1 MIRLRI
7 TGMTCDHCAITV
19 KSALERVE
27 GVQEAKVYFPQGF
40 AEIKTSGEVDLS
52 RLTDAVKKAG
62 YGAEPLEEGPE
73 VYIPKE
79 GIYDLFVMGGGS
91 AGFAGAIKASD
102 LGARVLVV
110 EKGVIGGTCLNRG
123 CIPSKFLIETA
134 KEVLCKGDGVDIG
147 EVISREQ
154 DMITQLRKEKYW
166 DVLDAYPSIEYREG
180 RGSFK
185 SKDKAVV
192 DGEEITFHRAL
203 ITTGSRPSLPPVKNI
218 ENVRHYTSDTIFSID
233 HLPEHLI
240 ILGGGA
246 IGLEL
251 GQAFRRFGSRV
262 TILEALE
269 DIVINE
275 EPELRER
282 LRKILED
289 EGIEIITGALVEE
302 VREENGIIEV
312 FANKKGDV
320 FSLKGSDLLVATGRV
335 PNTEGIGLEE
345 VGVATNKRGFIE
357 VNDYLQTS
365 VAEIY
370 SAGDCAGRMMLVTV
384 SAMEGSIAAENALLG
399 NRRKTDYL
407 SVPHAV
413 FTDPELA
420 SVGYTETKARE
431 RNLEIETRV
440 LEFSKVPRA
449 ILSGRTEGIVK
460 IVAEEGSGRILGVHV
475 LGDHGGEIIHKAVPL
490 IKYSLTVNDLIE
502 MIDVYPT
509 LSESV
514 KLCAQSFKKDVSK
527 LSCCAQ

>member
-1 MIRLRI
+1 MIRLKI
-7 TGMTCDHCAITV
+7 TGMTCDHCAVTV
-19 KSALERVE
+19 KSSLEGVE
-27 GVQEAKVYFPQGF
+27 GVEEAKVYFPQGL
-40 AEIKTSGEVDLS
+40 AEVKASGQIDPSALI
-52 RLTDAVKKAG
+52 DAVKNAG
-62 YGAEPLEEGPE
+62 YGAELVADAPD

-79 GIYDLFVMGGGS
+79 GMYDLFVLGGGS

-102 LGARVLVV
+102 LGAKVLVV

-134 KEVLCKGDGVDIG
+134 RDHPCRGGDVDI
-147 EVISREQ
+147 EEIIKREQ
-154 DMITQLRKEKYW
+154 EMIGELRKEKYW

-180 RGSFK
+180 TGKLVSRN
-185 SKDKAVV
+185 KAQVNG
-192 DGEEITFHRAL
+192 DEITFYRAL

-218 ENVRHYTSDTIFSID
+218 ENVSHYTSDTIFTID
-233 HLPEHLI
+233 HLPKHLV

-262 TILEALE
+262 TILEALD

-275 EPELRER
+275 EPEIRER
-282 LRKILED
+282 LRKILDD
-289 EGIEIITGALVEE
+289 EGIDVVTGALVQE
-302 VREENGIIEV
+302 VRQLDDGIKV
-312 FANKKGDV
+312 FANREGEV
-320 FSLKGSDLLVATGRV
+320 FSIRGSDLLVATGRV
-335 PNTEGIGLEE
+335 PNTQGIGLQE
-345 VGVATNKRGFIE
+345 VGVVTDEKGYIE
-357 VNDYLQTS
+357 VNEFLQTS
-365 VAEIY
+365 VDEIY
-370 SAGDCAGRMMLVTV
+370 SAGDCVGKMMLVTV

-399 NRRKTDYL
+399 NKKKMDYL

-420 SVGYTETKARE
+420 SVGYTEAKARE
-431 RNLEIETRV
+431 KGLRVETRV

-460 IVAEEGSGRILGVHV
+460 IVAEEGSGKILGVHI
-475 LGDHGGEIIHKAVPL
+475 LADHGAEIIHKAVPL
-490 IKYSLTVNDLIE
+490 LKYGLTINDVIE

-509 LSESV
+509 LSEAV